1 MLLDLELCILGCD
14 DILRLAVRFSKTVK
28 SLSVYNENNIYHVSN
43 ASVLST
49 VLGT

>member
-1 MLLDLELCILGCD
+1 MLLDLELCIVGCD
-14 DILRLAVRFSKTVK
+14 DILRLAVRFSKRVK
-28 SLSVYNENNIYHVSN
+28 SLSVYNENNIYRVLN